1 MIPTWMIEELERE
14 QRERERERRER
25 PRIRR
30 ELPSG
35 LGEASGQRRPEPSSV
50 IVIDLTGR

>member
-14 QRERERERRER
+14 QRERERRER
-25 PRIRR
+25 PRVRR

-35 LGEASGQRRPEPSSV
+35 LDEASGQRRPEPSRV
-50 IVIDLTGR
+50 IVIDLTER